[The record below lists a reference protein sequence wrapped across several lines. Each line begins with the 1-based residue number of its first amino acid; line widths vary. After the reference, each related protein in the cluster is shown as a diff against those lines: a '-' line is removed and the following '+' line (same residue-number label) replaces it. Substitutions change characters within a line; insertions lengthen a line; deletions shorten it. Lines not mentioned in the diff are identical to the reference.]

1 MRVTFVSDCG
11 ILLAGRCRVGTVATH
26 AANVSEAAIYS
37 TAIDILTFAIIGGG
51 ANTVKSRAQKLRL

>member
-1 MRVTFVSDCG
+1 
-11 ILLAGRCRVGTVATH
+11 VGTVATH

-37 TAIDILTFAIIGGG
+37 TAIDILTFAITGGG